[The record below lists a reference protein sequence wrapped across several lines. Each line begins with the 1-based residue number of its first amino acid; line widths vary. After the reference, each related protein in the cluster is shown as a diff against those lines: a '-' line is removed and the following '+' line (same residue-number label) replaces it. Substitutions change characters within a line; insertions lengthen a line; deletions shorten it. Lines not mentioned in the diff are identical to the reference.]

1 MNNDNNVI
9 CIWQPKYSTQEV
21 LVATQKVR
29 DGKNYIFFVAD
40 RNWVDLY
47 SFDGTKV
54 KQNCKISSNGKIP
67 VYDIPLSY
75 LNNEGE
81 LPKKL
86 IAFKQQ
92 EYDKF
97 KLKSKKK

>member
-1 MNNDNNVI
+1 MIDNNVI
-9 CIWQPKYSTQEV
+9 CIWQPKYSTREV

-40 RNWVDLY
+40 RNWLDLY

-54 KQNCKISSNGKIP
+54 KQNCKISSNGKIL

-81 LPKKL
+81 LPQKL
-86 IAFKQQ
+86 VTFREK

-97 KLKSKKK
+97 KLKTKKK